1 MLWADNKELPMSSKG
16 RPRSSE
22 LRAEMKLSLKAS
34 TVARVDLALMDPLT
48 RKPRYGARS
57 ILVEGL
63 LEEWLSKNEADP
75 AQPPLPLEPRQ

>member
-1 MLWADNKELPMSSKG
+1 MSSKG

-57 ILVEGL
+57 VLVEGL
-63 LEEWLSKNEADP
+63 LEEWLAKNEAVDP
-75 AQPPLPLEPRQ
+75 AQPLLPLEPRQ